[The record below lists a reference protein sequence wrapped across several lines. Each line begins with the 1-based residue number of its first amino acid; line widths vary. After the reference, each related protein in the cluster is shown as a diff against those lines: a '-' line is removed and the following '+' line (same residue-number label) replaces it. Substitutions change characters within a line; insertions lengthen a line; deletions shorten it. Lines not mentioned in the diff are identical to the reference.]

1 MPLADNSQQPDGTW
15 ARAGALITVVSKE
28 SALLG
33 LPLVEEEV
41 AVEGNHST
49 MTKFSSRNNA
59 SYAMALGSLLRF
71 EKEAKAVVERHFC
84 SGT

>member
-1 MPLADNSQQPDGTW
+1 MPQADSAQDPDGSW
-15 ARAGALITVVSKE
+15 ARTGALITVVSKE
-28 SALLG
+28 LALLG

-41 AVEGNHST
+41 AVDGNHST

-59 SYAMALGSLLRF
+59 GYAMALGSLLRF
-71 EKEAKAVVERHFC
+71 EEEAKAVVERHFY

>member
-1 MPLADNSQQPDGTW
+1 MSQANSDQQPDGTW
-15 ARAGALITVVSKE
+15 ARSGALITVVSKE

-33 LPLVEEEV
+33 LPLVEEDV

-49 MTKFSSRNNA
+49 MVKFSSRNNA
-59 SYAMALGSLLRF
+59 GYAKALGSLHIF
-71 EKEAKAVVERHFC
+71 EKQAKSVVERHFS